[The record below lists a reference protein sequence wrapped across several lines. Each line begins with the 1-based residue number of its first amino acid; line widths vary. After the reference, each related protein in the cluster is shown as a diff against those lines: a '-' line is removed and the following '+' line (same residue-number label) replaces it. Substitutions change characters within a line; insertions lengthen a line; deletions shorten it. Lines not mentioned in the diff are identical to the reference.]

1 MQHPAL
7 RLIVPDSV
15 HVGPLLRPVQ
25 VPLDDFPSF
34 QRINCTAQLGV
45 TRKLAEGALDAMAST
60 RPVVPRILLSPF
72 HKNGSNI
79 SLFPVPGDFTRQP

>member
-45 TRKLAEGALDAMAST
+45 TRKLAEGALDAMASM
-60 RPVVPRILLSPF
+60 
-72 HKNGSNI
+72 
-79 SLFPVPGDFTRQP
+79 SLMKMLKSTGPKTDL